1 MGIRTFLSRTASGV
15 ALSPV
20 PAFEAAAS
28 TVRVPVTFTSALR
41 HATADLR
48 QRLSPHRRWPTGS
61 TDTGAPAA
69 ATVLPG
75 ADDLPAA
82 PALVGTDALAVLT
95 ALADADALTGFAGT
109 DVPSALNGLTDTDAL
124 AALTGLSGAGALAAL
139 TGLSDRDALAA
150 LTGLSDRDAL
160 AALTGLTDRDAL
172 AALTGLTGRDAL
184 AALTGLSGADALAA
198 LVGVIG
204 ADDTLTV
211 AGLSGVSGTVPAGTR
226 PPCAPKTPGKPSRP
240 WARVARDY
248 LTLVLTLLPRPR
260 PAHTTITVYI
270 TTDSTLSERPDGSAA
285 SRRQGQDRW
294 GPEPDAA
301 P

>member
-61 TDTGAPAA
+61 TDTGARTA

-82 PALVGTDALAVLT
+82 PALIGTDALAVLT
-95 ALADADALTGFAGT
+95 ALADADALTGLTST
-109 DVPSALNGLTDTDAL
+109 DALSALNGLTDT
-124 AALTGLSGAGALAAL
+124 
-139 TGLSDRDALAA
+139 
-150 LTGLSDRDAL
+150 
-160 AALTGLTDRDAL
+160 
-172 AALTGLTGRDAL
+172 DAL

-211 AGLSGVSGTVPAGTR
+211 AGLSGVSGTVPAGAR

-270 TTDSTLSERPDGSAA
+270 TTDSPLSERPGGSAA

>member
-1 MGIRTFLSRTASGV
+1 MGIRTFLSRTASGM
-15 ALSPV
+15 ALPPV

-61 TDTGAPAA
+61 TDTGALTA

-75 ADDLPAA
+75 ADDLSAA
-82 PALVGTDALAVLT
+82 PALVGTDVLAVLT
-95 ALADADALTGFAGT
+95 ALADADALTGLAGT
-109 DVPSALNGLTDTDAL
+109 DVPSVLNGFSDTDAL

-139 TGLSDRDALAA
+139 TGL
-150 LTGLSDRDAL
+150 
-160 AALTGLTDRDAL
+160 TD
-172 AALTGLTGRDAL
+172 RDAL

-198 LVGVIG
+198 LAGVIG

-211 AGLSGVSGTVPAGTR
+211 AGLSAVTGTVPAGAR

-270 TTDSTLSERPDGSAA
+270 TTDSTLSERPGGSAA

>member
-15 ALSPV
+15 ALPPV

-28 TVRVPVTFTSALR
+28 TVRVPVTFAFTSALR
-41 HATADLR
+41 LATADLR
-48 QRLSPHRRWPTGS
+48 QRLSPHRRRPTGS
-61 TDTGAPAA
+61 TDTGALTA
-69 ATVLPG
+69 ATVRPG

-82 PALVGTDALAVLT
+82 AALVGTDALAALT
-95 ALADADALTGFAGT
+95 ALADADALTGLTGT
-109 DVPSALNGLTDTDAL
+109 DALSALNGLTDTDAL

-139 TGLSDRDALAA
+139 A
-150 LTGLSDRDAL
+150 
-160 AALTGLTDRDAL
+160 GLTDRDAL
-172 AALTGLTGRDAL
+172 AALTGLSGAGAL
-184 AALTGLSGADALAA
+184 AALA
-198 LVGVIG
+198 GVIG
-204 ADDTLTV
+204 ADNTLTV
-211 AGLSGVSGTVPAGTR
+211 AGLSGDTGTVPAGAR

-270 TTDSTLSERPDGSAA
+270 TTDSTLSERPGGSAA

>member
-1 MGIRTFLSRTASGV
+1 MGIRTFLSRTFLSRTASGV

-160 AALTGLTDRDAL
+160 AALTGL
-172 AALTGLTGRDAL
+172 
-184 AALTGLSGADALAA
+184 SGADALAA

>member
-1 MGIRTFLSRTASGV
+1 MRGMGIRTFLSRTASGG
-15 ALSPV
+15 APPPV

-28 TVRVPVTFTSALR
+28 TVRVPVTFAFTSALR
-41 HATADLR
+41 LATAELR
-48 QRLSPHRRWPTGS
+48 QRLSPHRRRPTGS
-61 TDTGAPAA
+61 TDTGAVTA

-82 PALVGTDALAVLT
+82 PALVGTDALAALT
-95 ALADADALTGFAGT
+95 ALADADALTGLTGT
-109 DVPSALNGLTDTDAL
+109 DVLSALNGLTDTDAL
-124 AALTGLSGAGALAAL
+124 AALTGLSGA
-139 TGLSDRDALAA
+139 
-150 LTGLSDRDAL
+150 
-160 AALTGLTDRDAL
+160 
-172 AALTGLTGRDAL
+172 DAL

-204 ADDTLTV
+204 ADNTLTV
-211 AGLSGVSGTVPAGTR
+211 AGPSGVTGTVPAGAR

-270 TTDSTLSERPDGSAA
+270 TTDSTLSGRPGGSAA

>member
-15 ALSPV
+15 ALPPV

-28 TVRVPVTFTSALR
+28 TVRVPVTFAFTSALR
-41 HATADLR
+41 LATADLR
-48 QRLSPHRRWPTGS
+48 QRLSPHRRRPTGS
-61 TDTGAPAA
+61 TDTGALTA
-69 ATVLPG
+69 ATVRPG

-82 PALVGTDALAVLT
+82 AALVGTDALAALT
-95 ALADADALTGFAGT
+95 ALADADALTGLTGT
-109 DVPSALNGLTDTDAL
+109 DALSALNGLTDTDAL

-139 TGLSDRDALAA
+139 A
-150 LTGLSDRDAL
+150 
-160 AALTGLTDRDAL
+160 
-172 AALTGLTGRDAL
+172 
-184 AALTGLSGADALAA
+184 
-198 LVGVIG
+198 GVIG
-204 ADDTLTV
+204 ADNTLTV
-211 AGLSGVSGTVPAGTR
+211 AGLSGVTGTVPAGAR

-260 PAHTTITVYI
+260 PAHTTITIYI
-270 TTDSTLSERPDGSAA
+270 TTDSTLSERPGGSAA

>member
-1 MGIRTFLSRTASGV
+1 MRGMGIRTFLSRTASGV

-61 TDTGAPAA
+61 TDTGAPTA

-95 ALADADALTGFAGT
+95 ALADADALTGLAGT
-109 DVPSALNGLTDTDAL
+109 DALSALNGLTDTDAL
-124 AALTGLSGAGALAAL
+124 AALTGLSGAG
-139 TGLSDRDALAA
+139 
-150 LTGLSDRDAL
+150 AL

-211 AGLSGVSGTVPAGTR
+211 AGLSGVSGTVPAGAR

-270 TTDSTLSERPDGSAA
+270 TTDSTLSERPGGSAA

>member
-61 TDTGAPAA
+61 TDTGAPTA

-95 ALADADALTGFAGT
+95 ALADADALTGLAGT
-109 DVPSALNGLTDTDAL
+109 DALSALNGLTDTDAL
-124 AALTGLSGAGALAAL
+124 AALTGLSGAG
-139 TGLSDRDALAA
+139 
-150 LTGLSDRDAL
+150 AL

-211 AGLSGVSGTVPAGTR
+211 AGLSGVSGTVPAGAR

-270 TTDSTLSERPDGSAA
+270 TTDSTLSERPGGSAA

>member
-1 MGIRTFLSRTASGV
+1 MAPEKAPPPTVLAKMRGMGIRTFLSRTASGV

-61 TDTGAPAA
+61 TDTGAPTA

-95 ALADADALTGFAGT
+95 ALADADALTGLAGT
-109 DVPSALNGLTDTDAL
+109 DALSALNGLTDTDAL
-124 AALTGLSGAGALAAL
+124 AALTGLSGAG
-139 TGLSDRDALAA
+139 
-150 LTGLSDRDAL
+150 AL

-211 AGLSGVSGTVPAGTR
+211 AGLSGVSGTVPAGAR

-270 TTDSTLSERPDGSAA
+270 TTDSTLSERPGGSAA

>member
-1 MGIRTFLSRTASGV
+1 MGIRTFLSRTASGR
-15 ALSPV
+15 ALPPV

-61 TDTGAPAA
+61 TDTGAPTA

-95 ALADADALTGFAGT
+95 ALADADVLTGLAGT
-109 DVPSALNGLTDTDAL
+109 DVLSALNGLTDTDAL
-124 AALTGLSGAGALAAL
+124 AALTGLSGAG
-139 TGLSDRDALAA
+139 T
-150 LTGLSDRDAL
+150 L

-184 AALTGLSGADALAA
+184 AALTGLTGRDALAALTGLSGADALAA
-198 LVGVIG
+198 LAGVIG

-211 AGLSGVSGTVPAGTR
+211 AGLSGVSGTVPAGAR

-270 TTDSTLSERPDGSAA
+270 TTDSTLSERPGGSAA